1 MLVAK
6 MMDVRLVEL
15 LVRTYCGVY
24 RLDNMLTVP
33 YVFPAHDHT
42 GDIHKPRPYLP
53 CMLNLQVFKVKS
65 RNCVSEGL
73 SRP

>member
-42 GDIHKPRPYLP
+42 GDIHKSRPYLP
-53 CMLNLQVFKVKS
+53 
-65 RNCVSEGL
+65 
-73 SRP
+73 